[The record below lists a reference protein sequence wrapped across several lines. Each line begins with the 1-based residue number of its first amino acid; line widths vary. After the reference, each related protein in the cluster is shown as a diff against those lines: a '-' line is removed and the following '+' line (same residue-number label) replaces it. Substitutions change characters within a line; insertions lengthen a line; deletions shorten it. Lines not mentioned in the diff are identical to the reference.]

1 MKRVMSKPSDYRFS
15 HAGNWRLVTLP
26 DKWSGELQSR
36 VLETVRAEGR
46 ARHPSTVEITS
57 KMDGGDSHLYLKIF
71 HRAKGIPALKDLTR
85 QSKALH
91 FWRQSVLLAENGFN
105 VPPVVA
111 AGEQRR
117 FRVVQR
123 AFVVTERVDG
133 QAIPI
138 FLAART
144 ASSGP
149 DRKIMALKRDGL
161 KQFAELVRRFHQ
173 CGFVHG
179 DLVASNILVS
189 ETALDGL
196 KLYLMD
202 NDRTRRYPFWFP
214 QSLWKRNLVQLNRMP
229 LPGISLQDRMRFLH
243 AYLDK
248 RKFSRTDRRL
258 AQWLEV
264 ITRRRRKECDGVD
277 PSVNFR
283 TLMRWLPAPQRR

>member
-1 MKRVMSKPSDYRFS
+1 MRRVISKPSDYRFS
-15 HAGNWRLVTLP
+15 RAGNWRLVTLP
-26 DKWSGELQSR
+26 DQWSGELQSR
-36 VLETVRAEGR
+36 VIEMVRAEAR
-46 ARHPSTVEITS
+46 TRHPSTVEITS
-57 KMDGGDSHLYLKIF
+57 KIDGGDRHLYLKIF
-71 HRAKGIPALKDLTR
+71 HRPKGIPALKDLTR

-117 FRVVQR
+117 FRVVWR
-123 AFVVTERVDG
+123 AFVVTEKVDG
-133 QAIPI
+133 QAIPV
-138 FLAART
+138 FLSARAAC
-144 ASSGP
+144 GP
-149 DRKIMALKRDGL
+149 ERKIMALKRDGL
-161 KQFAELVRRFHQ
+161 KRFAELVRRFHQ

-196 KLYLMD
+196 KLYFMD

-248 RKFSRTDRRL
+248 RKFSSADRRL

-264 ITRRRRKECDGVD
+264 KTRRRRKECDGVD

-283 TLMRWLPAPQRR
+283 RLMRWLPEPQRR